1 MNNLKE
7 DAASAIT
14 EFSIRPEGGIKAVLM
29 FPSDLVVFGGHFPGR
44 PMVPAVLELEI
55 VLAALERFFTGSV
68 LRMVSI
74 ERAKFLR
81 EIKPGERIRLLADFS
96 AFDEK
101 KRLAVKG
108 QLWVEGEKAAH
119 IELTVERD
127 E

>member
-1 MNNLKE
+1 LSNLR
-7 DAASAIT
+7 DDTAAAMIG
-14 EFSIRPEGGIKAVLM
+14 FAGPREGGIDAVFL
-29 FPSDLVVFGGHFPGR
+29 FAPELAVFSDHFPGH
-44 PMVPAVLELEI
+44 PILPGILELEM
-55 VLAALERFFTGSV
+55 VLVALSRFFDTSV
-68 LRMVSI
+68 LRLVSI
-74 ERAKFLR
+74 ERAKFLG
-81 EIKPGERIRLLADFS
+81 EIKPGEKIKLLADFS

>member
-7 DAASAIT
+7 DAAAAIT
-14 EFSIRPEGGIKAVLM
+14 EFSIRPEGGIEAVFM
-29 FPSDLVVFGGHFPGR
+29 FPKNLPVFGGHFPGR
-44 PMVPAVLELEI
+44 PLVPAILELEI
-55 VLAALERFFTGSV
+55 VLAALERFFTGSA
-68 LRMVSI
+68 LRIVSI

-81 EIKPGERIRLLADFS
+81 EIKPGESIKLLADFS

-108 QLWVEGEKAAH
+108 QLWVEVEKAAH

>member
-7 DAASAIT
+7 DAAAAIL
-14 EFSIRPEGGIKAVLM
+14 EFLIRPEGGIDAVLM
-29 FPSDLVVFGGHFPGR
+29 FPPDFSVFGGHFPGR
-44 PMVPAVLELEI
+44 PVVPAILELEI
-55 VLAALERFFTGSV
+55 VLAALERVFTGSA
-68 LRMVSI
+68 LRIVSI

-81 EIKPGERIRLLADFS
+81 EIKPGERIKLLADFS
-96 AFDEK
+96 GFDEK